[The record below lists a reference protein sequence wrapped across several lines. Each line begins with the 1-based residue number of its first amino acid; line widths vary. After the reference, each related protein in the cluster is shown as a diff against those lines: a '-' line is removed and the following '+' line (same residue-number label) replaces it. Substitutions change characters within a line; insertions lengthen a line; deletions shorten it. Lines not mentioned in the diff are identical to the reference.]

1 MEMKH
6 TTPHFIALAVLA
18 IGLPWFFLLADEDHR
33 LLPSL
38 FIVGGAVAVLALDYF
53 GPAALPD
60 PLAAEDPEPWKRPP
74 AANAAEAQAY
84 QAWVAQATT
93 AAQVAPSALTTPAAP
108 AFSQPQA
115 ANVAQPLTNEAVA
128 QQMHTPASVTPSA
141 VDPTPTAVA
150 PSMPPAP
157 EAPAPRQSVAEELN
171 RPISIGPLTSPSE
184 DAPVNQPFSVGPL
197 ASPAPALQQA
207 PEPQQVSAPQQVSV
221 PQQAPEPQQVS
232 APQQAPDIAQTQQA
246 SADAYDDDDLDMTR
260 AAVSP
265 GSRFT
270 AADAMDPATPW
281 DVQAEIAR
289 TRPDLWVALSKNPSI
304 YPDLKAW
311 LDRHINK

>member
-1 MEMKH
+1 MKH

-60 PLAAEDPEPWKRPP
+60 PLAAQDPEPWKRPP

-128 QQMHTPASVTPSA
+128 QQVHTPASGAPSA
-141 VDPTPTAVA
+141 SAPAPTAVA

-157 EAPAPRQSVAEELN
+157 EAPAPRQSAAEELN

-221 PQQAPEPQQVS
+221 PP
-232 APQQAPDIAQTQQA
+232 QAPDIAQPQQA

-270 AADAMDPATPW
+270 AADAIDPATPW
-281 DVQAEIAR
+281 EVQAEIAR

>member
-6 TTPHFIALAVLA
+6 TTPHFIALAFLA
-18 IGLPWFFLLADEDHR
+18 IGLPGLFLLSDEDHR

-93 AAQVAPSALTTPAAP
+93 AAQVAPSALTKPAAP

-128 QQMHTPASVTPSA
+128 QQVHTPASGAPSA
-141 VDPTPTAVA
+141 SAPAPTAVA

-157 EAPAPRQSVAEELN
+157 EAPAPRQSAAEELN
-171 RPISIGPLTSPSE
+171 RPISIGPLTSSSK

-207 PEPQQVSAPQQVSV
+207 PEPQQVSAPQQ
-221 PQQAPEPQQVS
+221 APE
-232 APQQAPDIAQTQQA
+232 IAQPQQA

-270 AADAMDPATPW
+270 AADAIDPATPW
-281 DVQAEIAR
+281 EIQAEIAR

>member
-1 MEMKH
+1 MKH

-128 QQMHTPASVTPSA
+128 QQVHTPASGAPSA
-141 VDPTPTAVA
+141 SAPAPTAVA

-157 EAPAPRQSVAEELN
+157 EAPAPRQSAAEELN
-171 RPISIGPLTSPSE
+171 RPISIGPLTSSSK

-207 PEPQQVSAPQQVSV
+207 PEPQQVSAPQQ
-221 PQQAPEPQQVS
+221 APEHQQVS
-232 APQQAPDIAQTQQA
+232 ASQQAPDIAQPQQA

-270 AADAMDPATPW
+270 AADAIDPATPW
-281 DVQAEIAR
+281 EIQAEIAR

>member
-60 PLAAEDPEPWKRPP
+60 PLAAQDPEPWKRPP

-128 QQMHTPASVTPSA
+128 QQVHTPASGAPSA
-141 VDPTPTAVA
+141 SAPAPTAVA

-157 EAPAPRQSVAEELN
+157 EAPAPRQSAAEELN

-221 PQQAPEPQQVS
+221 PQQAP
-232 APQQAPDIAQTQQA
+232 DIAQTRQA

>member
-108 AFSQPQA
+108 AFSQPQT

-128 QQMHTPASVTPSA
+128 QQVHTPASGAPSA
-141 VDPTPTAVA
+141 SAPAPTAVA

-157 EAPAPRQSVAEELN
+157 EAPAPRQSAAEELN

-207 PEPQQVSAPQQVSV
+207 PEPQQVSAPQQ
-221 PQQAPEPQQVS
+221 
-232 APQQAPDIAQTQQA
+232 APDIAQPQQA

-270 AADAMDPATPW
+270 AADAIDPATPW
-281 DVQAEIAR
+281 EIQAEIAR

>member
-1 MEMKH
+1 MKH

-157 EAPAPRQSVAEELN
+157 EAPAPRQSAAEELN

-207 PEPQQVSAPQQVSV
+207 PEPQQVSAPQQ
-221 PQQAPEPQQVS
+221 
-232 APQQAPDIAQTQQA
+232 APDIAQTRQA

-270 AADAMDPATPW
+270 AADAIDPATPW
-281 DVQAEIAR
+281 EIQAEIAR

>member
-38 FIVGGAVAVLALDYF
+38 FIVVGAVAVLALDYF

-60 PLAAEDPEPWKRPP
+60 PLAAQDPEPWKRPP

-128 QQMHTPASVTPSA
+128 QQVHTPASGVPSA
-141 VDPTPTAVA
+141 SAPAPTAVA

-157 EAPAPRQSVAEELN
+157 EAPAPRQSAAEELN

-207 PEPQQVSAPQQVSV
+207 PEPQQVSAPQQ
-221 PQQAPEPQQVS
+221 
-232 APQQAPDIAQTQQA
+232 APDIAQPQQA

-270 AADAMDPATPW
+270 AADAIDPATPW

>member
-18 IGLPWFFLLADEDHR
+18 IGLPWFFLLSDEDHR

-60 PLAAEDPEPWKRPP
+60 PLAAQDPEPWKRPP

-128 QQMHTPASVTPSA
+128 QQVHTPASVTPSA
-141 VDPTPTAVA
+141 VDPAPTAVA

-157 EAPAPRQSVAEELN
+157 EAPAPRQSAAEELN
-171 RPISIGPLTSPSE
+171 RPISIGPLTSSSK

-221 PQQAPEPQQVS
+221 PQQAP
-232 APQQAPDIAQTQQA
+232 DIAQPQQA

-270 AADAMDPATPW
+270 AADAIDPATPW

>member
-1 MEMKH
+1 MKH

-18 IGLPWFFLLADEDHR
+18 IGLPWFFLLSDEDHR

-38 FIVGGAVAVLALDYF
+38 FIVVGAVAVLALDFF

-60 PLAAEDPEPWKRPP
+60 PLAAQDPEPWKRPP

-84 QAWVAQATT
+84 QAWVAQAPT

-128 QQMHTPASVTPSA
+128 QQVHTPASGAPSA
-141 VDPTPTAVA
+141 SAPAPTAVA

-157 EAPAPRQSVAEELN
+157 EAPAPRQSAAEELN

-207 PEPQQVSAPQQVSV
+207 PEPQQVSAPQQ
-221 PQQAPEPQQVS
+221 
-232 APQQAPDIAQTQQA
+232 APDIAQTQQA

-270 AADAMDPATPW
+270 AADAIDPATPW

>member
-1 MEMKH
+1 MKH

-38 FIVGGAVAVLALDYF
+38 FIVVGAVAVLALDYF

-60 PLAAEDPEPWKRPP
+60 PLAAQDPEPWKRPP

-128 QQMHTPASVTPSA
+128 QQVHTPASGAPSA
-141 VDPTPTAVA
+141 SAPAPTAVA

-157 EAPAPRQSVAEELN
+157 EAPAPRQSAAEELN

-221 PQQAPEPQQVS
+221 PQQAP
-232 APQQAPDIAQTQQA
+232 DIAQPQQA

-270 AADAMDPATPW
+270 AADAIDPATPW
-281 DVQAEIAR
+281 EVQAEIAR

>member
-1 MEMKH
+1 MKH

-18 IGLPWFFLLADEDHR
+18 IGLPWFFLLSDEDHR

-38 FIVGGAVAVLALDYF
+38 FIVVGAVAVLALDYF

-128 QQMHTPASVTPSA
+128 QQVHTPASGAPSA
-141 VDPTPTAVA
+141 SAPAPTAVA

-157 EAPAPRQSVAEELN
+157 EAPAPRQSAAEELN

-207 PEPQQVSAPQQVSV
+207 PEPQQVSAPQQ
-221 PQQAPEPQQVS
+221 APE
-232 APQQAPDIAQTQQA
+232 IAQPQQA

-270 AADAMDPATPW
+270 AADAIDPATPW
-281 DVQAEIAR
+281 EVQAEIAR

>member
-1 MEMKH
+1 MKH

-60 PLAAEDPEPWKRPP
+60 PLAAQDPEPWKRPP

-128 QQMHTPASVTPSA
+128 QQVHTPASGAPSA
-141 VDPTPTAVA
+141 SAPAPTAVA

-157 EAPAPRQSVAEELN
+157 EAPAPRQSAAEELN

-207 PEPQQVSAPQQVSV
+207 PEPQQVSAPQQ
-221 PQQAPEPQQVS
+221 
-232 APQQAPDIAQTQQA
+232 APDIAQTRQA

-270 AADAMDPATPW
+270 AADAIDPATPW
-281 DVQAEIAR
+281 EIQAEIAR
-289 TRPDLWVALSKNPSI
+289 TRPDLWLALSKNPSI

>member
-1 MEMKH
+1 MKH
-6 TTPHFIALAVLA
+6 TAPHFIALAFLT

-38 FIVGGAVAVLALDYF
+38 FIVVGAVAVLALDFF
-53 GPAALPD
+53 GPPALPD

-74 AANAAEAQAY
+74 AANAQEAQAY

-108 AFSQPQA
+108 ALSQPQA

-128 QQMHTPASVTPSA
+128 QQVHTPASVAPSA
-141 VDPTPTAVA
+141 VDPAPTAAA

-157 EAPAPRQSVAEELN
+157 EAPAPRQSAAEELN
-171 RPISIGPLTSPSE
+171 RPISIGPLTSSSK

-207 PEPQQVSAPQQVSV
+207 PEPQQVSV

-232 APQQAPDIAQTQQA
+232 APQQAPDIAQPQQA

-289 TRPDLWVALSKNPSI
+289 TRPDLWLALSKNPSI

>member
-1 MEMKH
+1 MKH

-18 IGLPWFFLLADEDHR
+18 IGLPWFFLLSDEDHR

-38 FIVGGAVAVLALDYF
+38 FIVVGAVAVLALDYF

-60 PLAAEDPEPWKRPP
+60 PLAAQDPEPWKRPP

-128 QQMHTPASVTPSA
+128 QQVHTPASGAPSA
-141 VDPTPTAVA
+141 SAPAPTAVA

-157 EAPAPRQSVAEELN
+157 EAPAPRQSAAEELN

-207 PEPQQVSAPQQVSV
+207 PEPQQVSAPQQ
-221 PQQAPEPQQVS
+221 
-232 APQQAPDIAQTQQA
+232 APDIAQPQQA

-270 AADAMDPATPW
+270 AADAIDPATPW
-281 DVQAEIAR
+281 EVQAEIAR

>member
-18 IGLPWFFLLADEDHR
+18 IGLPWFFLLSDEDHR

-60 PLAAEDPEPWKRPP
+60 PLAAQDPEPWKRPP

-128 QQMHTPASVTPSA
+128 QQVHTPASVTPSA
-141 VDPTPTAVA
+141 VDPAPTAVA

-157 EAPAPRQSVAEELN
+157 EAPAPRQSAAEELN
-171 RPISIGPLTSPSE
+171 RPISIGPLTSSSK

-221 PQQAPEPQQVS
+221 PQQAP
-232 APQQAPDIAQTQQA
+232 DIAQPQQA

-270 AADAMDPATPW
+270 AADAIDPATPW
-281 DVQAEIAR
+281 EVQAEIAR

>member
-1 MEMKH
+1 MKH
-6 TTPHFIALAVLA
+6 PTLHFIGLALFV
-18 IGLPWFFLLADEDHR
+18 IGLPWCFLLADEDQR

-38 FIVGGAVAVLALDYF
+38 FVVVGAAVVVAADF
-53 GPAALPD
+53 IGPPALPD
-60 PLAAEDPEPWKRPP
+60 PLAAQDPEPWKRP
-74 AANAAEAQAY
+74 AATNAQEAQAD
-84 QAWVAQATT
+84 QAWVAQSTT

-128 QQMHTPASVTPSA
+128 QQVHTPASVPPSA
-141 VDPTPTAVA
+141 VDPAPTAVE

-157 EAPAPRQSVAEELN
+157 EAPAPRQSAAEELN
-171 RPISIGPLTSPSE
+171 RPISIGPLTSSSE

-207 PEPQQVSAPQQVSV
+207 PEHQQVSAPQQPS
-221 PQQAPEPQQVS
+221 E
-232 APQQAPDIAQTQQA
+232 IAQPQLA

-270 AADAMDPATPW
+270 AADAIDPATPW

-289 TRPDLWVALSKNPSI
+289 TRPDLWLALSKNPSI

>member
-1 MEMKH
+1 MKH

-18 IGLPWFFLLADEDHR
+18 IGLPWFFLLSDEDHR

-38 FIVGGAVAVLALDYF
+38 FIVVGAVAVLALDYF

-60 PLAAEDPEPWKRPP
+60 PLAAQDPEPWKRPP

-128 QQMHTPASVTPSA
+128 QQVHTPSSGAPSA
-141 VDPTPTAVA
+141 SAPAPTAVA

-157 EAPAPRQSVAEELN
+157 EAPAPRQSAAEELN

-221 PQQAPEPQQVS
+221 PQQAP
-232 APQQAPDIAQTQQA
+232 DIAQPQQA

-270 AADAMDPATPW
+270 AADAIDPATPW
-281 DVQAEIAR
+281 EVQAEIAR

>member
-128 QQMHTPASVTPSA
+128 QQVHTPASVAPSA
-141 VDPTPTAVA
+141 VDPAPTAAA

-157 EAPAPRQSVAEELN
+157 EAPAPRQSAAEELN
-171 RPISIGPLTSPSE
+171 RPISIGPLTSSSK

-207 PEPQQVSAPQQVSV
+207 PEPQQ
-221 PQQAPEPQQVS
+221 
-232 APQQAPDIAQTQQA
+232 APDIAQPQQA

-270 AADAMDPATPW
+270 AADAIDPATPW

-289 TRPDLWVALSKNPSI
+289 TRPDLWLALSKNPSI

>member
-1 MEMKH
+1 MKH

-60 PLAAEDPEPWKRPP
+60 PLAAQDPEPWKRPP

-128 QQMHTPASVTPSA
+128 QQVHTPASGAPSA
-141 VDPTPTAVA
+141 SAPAPTAIA

-157 EAPAPRQSVAEELN
+157 EAPAPRQSAAEELN
-171 RPISIGPLTSPSE
+171 RPISIGPLTSSSE

-207 PEPQQVSAPQQVSV
+207 PV

-281 DVQAEIAR
+281 EVQAEIAR
-289 TRPDLWVALSKNPSI
+289 TRPDLWLALSKNPSI

>member
-1 MEMKH
+1 MKH

-128 QQMHTPASVTPSA
+128 QQMHTPASVAPSA
-141 VDPTPTAVA
+141 VDPAPTAIA

-157 EAPAPRQSVAEELN
+157 EAPAPRQSAAEELN
-171 RPISIGPLTSPSE
+171 RPISIGPLTSSSK

-221 PQQAPEPQQVS
+221 PQQAPE
-232 APQQAPDIAQTQQA
+232 IAQPQQA

-270 AADAMDPATPW
+270 AADAIDPATPW
-281 DVQAEIAR
+281 EIQAEIAR

>member
-18 IGLPWFFLLADEDHR
+18 IGLPWFFLLSDEDHR

-93 AAQVAPSALTTPAAP
+93 AAQVAPSAPTTPAAP

-115 ANVAQPLTNEAVA
+115 ANVARPLTNEAVA
-128 QQMHTPASVTPSA
+128 QQVHTPASGAPSA
-141 VDPTPTAVA
+141 SAPAPTAVA

-157 EAPAPRQSVAEELN
+157 EAPAPRQSAAEELN

-207 PEPQQVSAPQQVSV
+207 PEPQQAPV

-232 APQQAPDIAQTQQA
+232 APQQAPDIAQPQQA

-289 TRPDLWVALSKNPSI
+289 TRPDLWLALSKNPSI

>member
-1 MEMKH
+1 MKH

-18 IGLPWFFLLADEDHR
+18 IGLPWFFLLSDEDHR

-60 PLAAEDPEPWKRPP
+60 PLAAQDPEPWKRPP

-128 QQMHTPASVTPSA
+128 QQVHTPASGAPSA
-141 VDPTPTAVA
+141 SAPAPTAVA

-157 EAPAPRQSVAEELN
+157 EAPAPRQSAAEELN

-221 PQQAPEPQQVS
+221 PQQAP
-232 APQQAPDIAQTQQA
+232 DIAQTRQA

-265 GSRFT
+265 GSRFA
-270 AADAMDPATPW
+270 AADAIDPATPW

-289 TRPDLWVALSKNPSI
+289 TRPDLWLALSKNPSI

>member
-38 FIVGGAVAVLALDYF
+38 FIVGGAVAVLALDFF

-108 AFSQPQA
+108 AFSRPQA

-128 QQMHTPASVTPSA
+128 QQVHTPASGAPSA
-141 VDPTPTAVA
+141 SAPAPTAVA

-157 EAPAPRQSVAEELN
+157 EAPAPRQSAAEELN
-171 RPISIGPLTSPSE
+171 RPISIGPLTSSSK

-207 PEPQQVSAPQQVSV
+207 PEPQHHG
-221 PQQAPEPQQVS
+221 E
-232 APQQAPDIAQTQQA
+232 DGTHCLI
-246 SADAYDDDDLDMTR
+246 
-260 AAVSP
+260 
-265 GSRFT
+265 GRFT
-270 AADAMDPATPW
+270 AADAIDPATPW
-281 DVQAEIAR
+281 EVQAEIAR

>member
-6 TTPHFIALAVLA
+6 PTLHFIGLALFV
-18 IGLPWFFLLADEDHR
+18 IGLPWCFLLADEDQR

-38 FIVGGAVAVLALDYF
+38 FVVVGAAVVVAADF
-53 GPAALPD
+53 IGPPALPD
-60 PLAAEDPEPWKRPP
+60 PLAAQDPEPWKRP
-74 AANAAEAQAY
+74 AATNAQEAQAD
-84 QAWVAQATT
+84 QAWVAQSTT

-108 AFSQPQA
+108 ALSQPQA
-115 ANVAQPLTNEAVA
+115 ANIAQPLTNEAVA
-128 QQMHTPASVTPSA
+128 QQVHTPASIAPSA
-141 VDPTPTAVA
+141 VDAAPTAIA
-150 PSMPPAP
+150 SSMPPAP
-157 EAPAPRQSVAEELN
+157 ETPAPRQSAAEELN
-171 RPISIGPLTSPSE
+171 RPISIGPLTSSSE

-197 ASPAPALQQA
+197 ASPAPTLQQA
-207 PEPQQVSAPQQVSV
+207 PEHQQVST
-221 PQQAPEPQQVS
+221 PQQAPEITQP
-232 APQQAPDIAQTQQA
+232 QQA

-265 GSRFT
+265 GSQFT
-270 AADAMDPATPW
+270 VDNAIDPATPW

-289 TRPDLWVALSKNPSI
+289 TRPDLWLALSKNPSI

>member
-6 TTPHFIALAVLA
+6 TTPHFIALAFLA
-18 IGLPWFFLLADEDHR
+18 IGLPWLFLLSDEDHR

-60 PLAAEDPEPWKRPP
+60 PLAAQDPEPWKRPP

-128 QQMHTPASVTPSA
+128 QQVHTPASGAPSA
-141 VDPTPTAVA
+141 SAPAPTAVA

-157 EAPAPRQSVAEELN
+157 EAPAPRQSAAEELN
-171 RPISIGPLTSPSE
+171 RPISIGPLTSSSK

-221 PQQAPEPQQVS
+221 PQQAP
-232 APQQAPDIAQTQQA
+232 DIAQPQQA

-270 AADAMDPATPW
+270 AADAIDPATPW
-281 DVQAEIAR
+281 EVQAEIAR

>member
-1 MEMKH
+1 MKH

-18 IGLPWFFLLADEDHR
+18 IGLPWFFLLSDEDHR

-38 FIVGGAVAVLALDYF
+38 FIVVGAVAVLALDYF

-60 PLAAEDPEPWKRPP
+60 PLAAQDPEPWKRPP

-84 QAWVAQATT
+84 QAWVARAPP

-128 QQMHTPASVTPSA
+128 QQVHTPASGAPSA
-141 VDPTPTAVA
+141 SAPAPAAVA

-157 EAPAPRQSVAEELN
+157 EAPAPRQSAAEELN
-171 RPISIGPLTSPSE
+171 RPISIGPLTSSSK

-270 AADAMDPATPW
+270 AADAIDPATPW
-281 DVQAEIAR
+281 EIQAEIAR

>member
-60 PLAAEDPEPWKRPP
+60 PLAAQDPEPWKRPP

-128 QQMHTPASVTPSA
+128 QQVHTPASGAPSA
-141 VDPTPTAVA
+141 SAPAPTAVA

-157 EAPAPRQSVAEELN
+157 EAPAPRQSAAEELN

-221 PQQAPEPQQVS
+221 PQQAP
-232 APQQAPDIAQTQQA
+232 DIAQPQQA

-270 AADAMDPATPW
+270 AADAIDPATPW
-281 DVQAEIAR
+281 EVQAEIAR
-289 TRPDLWVALSKNPSI
+289 TRPDLWLALSKNPSI

>member
-128 QQMHTPASVTPSA
+128 QQVHTPASGAPSA
-141 VDPTPTAVA
+141 SAPAPTAVA

-157 EAPAPRQSVAEELN
+157 EAPAPRQSAAEELN
-171 RPISIGPLTSPSE
+171 RPISIGPLTSPSV

-207 PEPQQVSAPQQVSV
+207 PEPQQVSAPQQ
-221 PQQAPEPQQVS
+221 
-232 APQQAPDIAQTQQA
+232 APDIAQTRQA

-270 AADAMDPATPW
+270 AADAIDPATPW
-281 DVQAEIAR
+281 EIQAEIAR
-289 TRPDLWVALSKNPSI
+289 TRPDLWLALSKNPSI

>member
-128 QQMHTPASVTPSA
+128 QQVHTPASGAPSA
-141 VDPTPTAVA
+141 VDPAPTAIA

-157 EAPAPRQSVAEELN
+157 EAPAPRQSATEELN
-171 RPISIGPLTSPSE
+171 RPISIGPLTSSSE

-207 PEPQQVSAPQQVSV
+207 PEPQQVSAPQQ
-221 PQQAPEPQQVS
+221 
-232 APQQAPDIAQTQQA
+232 APDIAQTRQA

-270 AADAMDPATPW
+270 AADAIDPATPW
-281 DVQAEIAR
+281 EIQAEIAR

>member
-1 MEMKH
+1 MKH

-60 PLAAEDPEPWKRPP
+60 PLAAQDPEPWKRPP

-128 QQMHTPASVTPSA
+128 QQVHTPASGAPSA
-141 VDPTPTAVA
+141 SAPAPTAVA

-157 EAPAPRQSVAEELN
+157 EAPAPRQSAAEELN

-221 PQQAPEPQQVS
+221 PQQAP
-232 APQQAPDIAQTQQA
+232 DIAQPQQA

-270 AADAMDPATPW
+270 AADAIDPATPW
-281 DVQAEIAR
+281 EVQAEIAR
-289 TRPDLWVALSKNPSI
+289 TRPDLWLALSKNPSI

>member
-1 MEMKH
+1 MKH

-18 IGLPWFFLLADEDHR
+18 IGLPWFFLLSDEDHR

-38 FIVGGAVAVLALDYF
+38 FIVVGAVAVLALDYF

-60 PLAAEDPEPWKRPP
+60 PLAAQDPEPWKRPP

-128 QQMHTPASVTPSA
+128 QQVHTPASVTPSA
-141 VDPTPTAVA
+141 VDPAPTAVA

-157 EAPAPRQSVAEELN
+157 EAPAPRQSAAEELN

-207 PEPQQVSAPQQVSV
+207 PEPQQVSAPQQ
-221 PQQAPEPQQVS
+221 
-232 APQQAPDIAQTQQA
+232 APDIAQTRQA

-289 TRPDLWVALSKNPSI
+289 TRPDLWLALSKNPSI

>member
-60 PLAAEDPEPWKRPP
+60 PLAAQDPEPWKRPP

-128 QQMHTPASVTPSA
+128 QQVHTPASGAPSA
-141 VDPTPTAVA
+141 SAPAPTAVA

-157 EAPAPRQSVAEELN
+157 EAPAPRQSAAEELN

-207 PEPQQVSAPQQVSV
+207 PEPQQVSV
-221 PQQAPEPQQVS
+221 
-232 APQQAPDIAQTQQA
+232 PQQAPDIAQPQQA

-270 AADAMDPATPW
+270 AADAIDPATPW
-281 DVQAEIAR
+281 EVQAEIAR

>member
-1 MEMKH
+1 MKH
-6 TTPHFIALAVLA
+6 TTPHFIALAFLA
-18 IGLPWFFLLADEDHR
+18 IGLPWLFLLADEDHR

-38 FIVGGAVAVLALDYF
+38 FIVGGAVAVLALDFF

-60 PLAAEDPEPWKRPP
+60 PLAAQDPEPWKRP
-74 AANAAEAQAY
+74 AATNAAEAQAY

-128 QQMHTPASVTPSA
+128 QQVHTPASVTPSA
-141 VDPTPTAVA
+141 VDPAPTAVA

-157 EAPAPRQSVAEELN
+157 EAPAPRQSTAEELN
-171 RPISIGPLTSPSE
+171 RPISIGPLTSSSE
-184 DAPVNQPFSVGPL
+184 EAPVNQPFSVGPL
-197 ASPAPALQQA
+197 ASPAPDL
-207 PEPQQVSAPQQVSV
+207 
-221 PQQAPEPQQVS
+221 QQAPEPQQVS
-232 APQQAPDIAQTQQA
+232 APQQAPEIAQTQQA

-270 AADAMDPATPW
+270 AADAIDPATPW
-281 DVQAEIAR
+281 EVQAEIAR
-289 TRPDLWVALSKNPSI
+289 TRPDLWLALSKNPSI

-311 LDRHINK
+311 LGRHINK

>member
-1 MEMKH
+1 MKH

-128 QQMHTPASVTPSA
+128 QQVHTPASGAPSA
-141 VDPTPTAVA
+141 VDPAPTAIA

-157 EAPAPRQSVAEELN
+157 EAPAPRQSATEELN
-171 RPISIGPLTSPSE
+171 RPISIGPLTSSSE

-207 PEPQQVSAPQQVSV
+207 PEPQQVSAPQQ
-221 PQQAPEPQQVS
+221 
-232 APQQAPDIAQTQQA
+232 APDIAQTRQA

-270 AADAMDPATPW
+270 AADAIDPATPW
-281 DVQAEIAR
+281 EIQAEIAR